1 MIYCEM
7 LGHDCSFGYIKCI
20 EVVGCGLDR
29 LVALCQSQRVPEE
42 GWIFGCFLLYW
53 TRTRVPFHGH

>member
-20 EVVGCGLDR
+20 EVGSGDWVD
-29 LVALCQSQRVPEE
+29 V
-42 GWIFGCFLLYW
+42 
-53 TRTRVPFHGH
+53 

>member
-20 EVVGCGLDR
+20 EVVSVDWDNG
-29 LVALCQSQRVPEE
+29 
-42 GWIFGCFLLYW
+42 
-53 TRTRVPFHGH
+53 

>member
-20 EVVGCGLDR
+20 EVVSVDR
-29 LVALCQSQRVPEE
+29 VDV
-42 GWIFGCFLLYW
+42 
-53 TRTRVPFHGH
+53 